1 MFAPVTHTIKLV
13 PVITEAQWIAAHNNA
28 DLSKYL
34 NKFLSWEEFA
44 TFVLRINTLGRDMV
58 LSYITPP
65 TPAEAPTALLAN
77 PDVFT
82 KFSEHLATTHLA
94 SQPKL
99 IHMVTRGAE
108 ACIAAAS
115 TEGSPEAICYKG
127 FFDGLIATKS
137 WVVRDGLL
145 VHAEQERA
153 LLSIYDEYIAE
164 HSAALKEITAYVS
177 VPEDMWLMAYV
188 KIKEGVREIA
198 FTSEDG
204 TTSFYEPAQPSS

>member
-34 NKFLSWEEFA
+34 NKFPSWEEFA
-44 TFVLRINTLGRDMV
+44 TFVLRIKTHGKSMV
-58 LSYITPP
+58 HGYITPP
-65 TPAEAPTALLAN
+65 APADAPATLLAH
-77 PDVFT
+77 PDVFA
-82 KFSEHLATTHLA
+82 KFSEHLATLHLA

-99 IHMVTRGAE
+99 IHMVTRGAD

-153 LLSIYDEYIAE
+153 FLAIYDAYMAE
-164 HSAALKEITAYVS
+164 HSAALESIAAYVS

-188 KIKEGVREIA
+188 KIKEGLREIA